1 VCVCEVVAAYACKS
15 FIAPK
20 GNCEVTLNCV
30 LQCVF
35 FWVPYS
41 FKIWIEILKERDYL
55 EVIAFNGRKILK
67 CILKK

>member
-1 VCVCEVVAAYACKS
+1 M
-15 FIAPK
+15 
-20 GNCEVTLNCV
+20 
-30 LQCVF
+30 

-41 FKIWIEILKERDYL
+41 FKIWIAILKERDYL

>member
-1 VCVCEVVAAYACKS
+1 MLVSHLLPQKEIVKLHLTVSCS
-15 FIAPK
+15 
-20 GNCEVTLNCV
+20 
-30 LQCVF
+30 VF
-35 FWVPYS
+35 MFWVPYS